1 MDATRLAHILDKAPY
16 EASSTVELEAFVTH
30 LLRTNTYDFS
40 IVNALFK
47 NYQVNASSAK
57 IESVC
62 HGLILALMQLPKT
75 DFLSL
80 TYLIPTKLSGHQ
92 DIVLLQNCADLL
104 QKGKF
109 GDFWELYVSVPD
121 IFFSSAAGFVDAVRV
136 FILVNLRDT
145 FRSVAKEYFQ
155 NSLGLDAESI
165 ITYCQSNE
173 FVEKISGD
181 VVIFTLNEHN
191 QNNQSQVN
199 EGLLRMEESLRL
211 VEFLKSQKTN

>member
-1 MDATRLAHILDKAPY
+1 MDASRLTYVLEQAPY
-16 EASSTVELEAFVTH
+16 EPSSAVELESLVTQ

-40 IVNALFK
+40 IVKALFR
-47 NYQVNASSAK
+47 NYQVNAELAK
-57 IESVC
+57 VESVC

-75 DFLSL
+75 DFLAL
-80 TYLIPTKLSGHQ
+80 TYLIPVKLNDHP
-92 DIVLLQNCADLL
+92 DILLLQNCADLL

-121 IFFSSAAGFVDAVRV
+121 FFFSAAAGFVDAIRV
-136 FILVNLRDT
+136 FILVNMRDT

-155 NSLGLDAESI
+155 TSLGLDADSI
-165 ITYCQSNE
+165 ITYCELNE

-191 QNNQSQVN
+191 KNTTDQAST
-199 EGLLRMEESLRL
+199 GLQIEE
-211 VEFLKSQKTN
+211 V